1 MVTWWVIILSTL
13 LLGKYI
19 NTRGT
24 YYCVNNVTLQRGSK
38 TAYWL
43 AVGILIFFAG
53 LRSTAGEGVMSIGDT
68 RIYNALFNT
77 VAKENIFAF
86 FKSTDFE
93 GDWGFYALI
102 SLFRGV
108 FHANNQ
114 TLFFICS
121 LITMIC
127 LFYRYDKLDLT
138 DKETLFFLFITFGM
152 YNSTMNGIRQWL
164 AGAILFLIFP
174 LIKER
179 RWKLYFSIVILTSLI
194 HSSALIFLPLYFIA
208 DCRAW
213 GKATKG
219 IIVGAIFLLIS
230 YPVTGKYI
238 SLLLADSN
246 NFSQY
251 TDVVLSKGGSANII
265 RIAVYILPLLFAY
278 YYREKMEYEPYYNI
292 IINFSVLSVTFM
304 VLASTNWIYARF
316 CIYLDPFL
324 LIVYSWVLKYC
335 FKESSKELARILFYG
350 VFLVYYWYQMYIGF
364 GGQIYT
370 SQVLGIGW

>member
-1 MVTWWVIILSTL
+1 MATWWVIIVSTL
-13 LLGKYI
+13 LLGKYVDAK
-19 NTRGT
+19 GT

-53 LRSTAGEGVMSIGDT
+53 LRSTTGEGVMSIGDT
-68 RIYNALFNT
+68 RIYNGLFNT
-77 VAKENIFAF
+77 VAKDNVIAF
-86 FKSTDFE
+86 FQTTDFE

-108 FHANNQ
+108 LHASNQ

-121 LITMIC
+121 LITMAC
-127 LFYRYDKLDLT
+127 LFYRYDKLDMT

-152 YNSTMNGIRQWL
+152 YISTMNGLRQWL
-164 AGAILFLIFP
+164 AGAILFLAFP
-174 LIKER
+174 LIQEK
-179 RWKLYFSIVILTSLI
+179 RWKLYFPVVILTSLI

-213 GKATKG
+213 GKATKSMIG
-219 IIVGAIFLLIS
+219 GVIFLLVS

-238 SLLLADSN
+238 SMLVAESK

-251 TDVVLSKGGSANII
+251 PDVVLSKGGGANII

-278 YYREKMEYEPYYNI
+278 YYREKMKYEPYYNI
-292 IINFSVLSVTFM
+292 IINFSVLSVAFM
-304 VLASTNWIYARF
+304 ILASTNWIYARF

-335 FKESSKELARILFYG
+335 FQKNSIELARILFYG
-350 VFLVYYWYQMYIGF
+350 VFLIYYWYQMYIGF

-370 SQVLGIGW
+370 SRVLGIGW